1 MTKAMKLRFLLSLLA
16 FAPLLVKAQQFPLTP
31 IQEIQ
36 GWAGQFQPDACNDGP
51 NPVYLDDTVRIRG
64 VVMVNGGVT
73 ISSSNARWIWLRDI
87 TATPSTPFGHVTV
100 RFPSATSPFDI
111 ITAVAGDTIEVVGI
125 VREFQGSGNPVPNNG
140 ETQIEPIPNGVN
152 LLSEDAGPAPVS
164 ILLTNLG
171 ELNGDLNA
179 NNHPSNNIL
188 TGEKFEGN
196 FVEIQNVTVVQ
207 VQNDIANDRCRFLVK
222 DANNN
227 HIWIYDRF
235 KTQRPSNGF
244 IPPNVGDVFTSVKGL
259 IESWK
264 NGCPNS
270 ATSNRGYNM
279 NPFSLSHYVK
289 GASSPSIGN
298 LTRTISCPSP
308 TDDVVFNAGVTD
320 DGSITSV
327 QLFYS
332 TNGTTYTSVNATA
345 SGAIYTATI
354 PAQPNGTLV
363 RYYYRAVDNENN
375 TTVYPNVPGNQNP
388 LFYAVNSQGC
398 TIKDIQFT
406 PFTNGRSGYENQ
418 EVTVRGV
425 VTSSANPTNL
435 GFVHIQQQG
444 QTEWGGIWANGG
456 ALISS
461 FEVGDLVD
469 ITGTVVE
476 YFGLTRI
483 NVTNAQLV
491 TANVGEPAPLVLNP
505 NDLSAYNFAQNEK
518 WEGMFVKLENPS
530 AGQNLFVVDTN
541 ADAGN
546 GVNNAEY
553 RIGAD
558 VNDPTAGCRILAGRQ
573 DNNAFSSLNVSY
585 VNHPKWA
592 TVSGVMNVPVILVG
606 MGDVVTKIQG
616 ILTFSFSN
624 MKLEPRNN
632 GDIAIITSVK
642 AKLGQKDFTVYPNP
656 GNGVFNL
663 QFNLPLADATA
674 ELYSPTGQLMAKKS
688 VNGVEGQLD
697 VQNLVSGYYLLRI
710 TNQAGELIA
719 VRSLAIQK

>member
-1 MTKAMKLRFLLSLLA
+1 MKIRILLSLLA
-16 FAPLLVKAQQFPLTP
+16 LAPLFVKAQQFPLTP

-73 ISSSNARWIWLRDI
+73 ISSSNARWVWLRDI

-125 VREFQGSGNPVPNNG
+125 VREFQGSGNPIPNNG

-152 LLSEDAGPAPVS
+152 LLSEDAGPAPAS
-164 ILLTNLG
+164 FLLTNLG

-188 TGEKFEGN
+188 TGEKYEGN
-196 FVEIQNVTVVQ
+196 FLEIQNVTVVQ

-298 LTRTISCPSP
+298 LSRNIVCPAP
-308 TDDVVFNAGVTD
+308 ANDVVMSVGATD
-320 DGSITSV
+320 DGTITSL

-332 TNGTTYTSVNATA
+332 TNGTTYTPVTATA

-354 PAQPNGTLV
+354 PAQPNGTIV
-363 RYYYRAVDNENN
+363 RYYYRAVDNDNN
-375 TTVYPNVPGNQNP
+375 ATVYPNVPGNQNP
-388 LFYAVNSQGC
+388 LFYVVNSQGC
-398 TIKDIQFT
+398 TIKDVQFT
-406 PFTNGRSGYENQ
+406 PFTNGRSGYENL

-425 VTSSANPTNL
+425 VTSSAAPTNL

-444 QTEWGGIWANGG
+444 ETEWAGIWANGG
-456 ALISS
+456 ALISG
-461 FEVGDLVD
+461 FNVGDLVD
-469 ITGTVVE
+469 ITGTVSE

-491 TANVGEPAPLVLNP
+491 TAGVGEPAPIVVDP
-505 NDLSAYNFAQNEK
+505 NSLSSYNFAVNEK
-518 WEGMFVKLENPS
+518 WEGMFVKLENPA

-541 ADAGN
+541 ADAAN
-546 GVNNAEY
+546 GVNNGEY

-558 VNDPTAGCRILAGRQ
+558 INDPTAGCRILAGRQ

-585 VNHPKWA
+585 VNLAQWA
-592 TVSGVMNVPVILVG
+592 TVSGVMNVPAIVVELSNE
-606 MGDVVTKIQG
+606 VTKAQG

-632 GDIAIITSVK
+632 GDMAIMVSVK
-642 AKLGQKDFTVYPNP
+642 EKLSQKDFTVFPNP
-656 GNGVFNL
+656 GNGIFNL
-663 QFNLPLADATA
+663 RLTQPVVEASV
-674 ELYSPTGQLMAKKS
+674 ELYNATGQMVAR
-688 VNGVEGQLD
+688 NTIQGVESQIN
-697 VQNLVSGYYLLRI
+697 VQNLASGVYHLRL
-710 TNQAGELIA
+710 TNKAGQL
-719 VRSLAIQK
+719 LAIRTLALQN